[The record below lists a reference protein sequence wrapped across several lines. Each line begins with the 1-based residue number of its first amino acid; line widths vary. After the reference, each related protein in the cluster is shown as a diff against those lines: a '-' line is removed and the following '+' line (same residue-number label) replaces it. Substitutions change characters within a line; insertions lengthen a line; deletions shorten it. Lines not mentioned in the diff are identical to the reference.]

1 MEKDLKSTVK
11 TMGDVVNQEI
21 YFVGGQIRTINDIPT
36 ASIQQGEY
44 TTLKSGSGADWNIKT
59 DKVDCIRVFS
69 PKSNISIQTMY
80 ENRIYHFSGGRKV
93 SIMWVVPQ
101 SEKIG
106 EFTKFMDKDA
116 NMWLINRENVICYE
130 KFLYFNIDKGYEKDH
145 RSDTWAD
152 DRQSN

>member
-93 SIMWVVPQ
+93 SIM
-101 SEKIG
+101 
-106 EFTKFMDKDA
+106 
-116 NMWLINRENVICYE
+116 
-130 KFLYFNIDKGYEKDH
+130 
-145 RSDTWAD
+145 
-152 DRQSN
+152 